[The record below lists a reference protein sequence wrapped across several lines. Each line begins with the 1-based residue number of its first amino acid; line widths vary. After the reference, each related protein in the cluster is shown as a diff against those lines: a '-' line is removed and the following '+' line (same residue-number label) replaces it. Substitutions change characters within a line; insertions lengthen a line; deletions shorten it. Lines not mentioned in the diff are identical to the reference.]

1 MQKNSRPSVSFCTYL
16 EGIFISIWVL
26 LNKILIFLLL
36 SHFCFSADMSYIF
49 RAFVFHNVFRLLFNI
64 RCREFPGGPVVGLGA
79 FTTGAQVRSL
89 FGTLRSCKP
98 RVRPK
103 IKIKK
108 IALFWILL
116 GTSISKGGAVRGLR
130 GRAVHWCWCC
140 SGGGE
145 SLDPQNSRTI

>member
-1 MQKNSRPSVSFCTYL
+1 MFSSNERKPTMQKNSRPSVSFCTYL

-98 RVRPK
+98 HSAAKNVYK
-103 IKIKK
+103 CIIY
-108 IALFWILL
+108 IQCLLILN
-116 GTSISKGGAVRGLR
+116 I
-130 GRAVHWCWCC
+130 
-140 SGGGE
+140 
-145 SLDPQNSRTI
+145 